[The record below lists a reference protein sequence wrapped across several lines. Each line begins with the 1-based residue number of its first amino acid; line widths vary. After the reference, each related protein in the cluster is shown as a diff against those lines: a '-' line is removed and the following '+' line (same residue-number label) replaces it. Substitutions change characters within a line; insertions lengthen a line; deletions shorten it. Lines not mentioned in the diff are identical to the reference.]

1 MRYEG
6 VSKPLTGF
14 GSLNSSQTILRIL
27 AECTVSLLV
36 KGFWFWADAGFGNF
50 PSTSKMPS
58 GCWLPNSSQLQ
69 SSTSQTLS
77 RKTVILIYL
86 KSQESVSG
94 FGKEVVSYTAIRGS

>member
-6 VSKPLTGF
+6 VSKQLKGLR
-14 GSLNSSQTILRIL
+14 SLNSSQTILRIH

-50 PSTSKMPS
+50 PSTSKMPR

-69 SSTSQTLS
+69 RSTSQTLCP
-77 RKTVILIYL
+77 KTVILIYL
-86 KSQESVSG
+86 KSEESISG
-94 FGKEVVSYTAIRGS
+94 FGRL